1 MSGSKSVGFCSGLDK
16 ESVLLGY
23 DAASM
28 DMWFPM
34 CPEGSGLRAHLTL
47 EDETTTLS

>member
-1 MSGSKSVGFCSGLDK
+1 LDK
-16 ESVLLGY
+16 ESILLGY

-28 DMWFPM
+28 DMWFPI

-47 EDETTTLS
+47 EEETTTLS